1 MIDSHINPSLE
12 SWVITT
18 ATRPNT
24 EFQIPANIPNG
35 SELYDTVR
43 KTSDK
48 NIPANNEVEKH
59 LGLFEPMETCL
70 TWTQWVSTKTVII
83 HTHFIL
89 ETTDHSLPF
98 ICPQKHGRKD
108 HLCVISPTAWPF
120 SSANTCADI
129 KSNIHYWIES
139 RTVIGTDHPQT
150 TTEKGQN
157 HLKNH
162 NNNLC
167 DWVIEKKNSQIK
179 KIVK

>member
-1 MIDSHINPSLE
+1 MI
-12 SWVITT
+12 
-18 ATRPNT
+18 
-24 EFQIPANIPNG
+24 
-35 SELYDTVR
+35 LYG
-43 KTSDK
+43 
-48 NIPANNEVEKH
+48 KH
-59 LGLFEPMETCL
+59 P
-70 TWTQWVSTKTVII
+70 TKTYQQIMKWKNTWVCLNQWK
-83 HTHFIL
+83 HVWHERNEFPPRLSLYTLTLYWIL

>member
-48 NIPANNEVEKH
+48 NIPANNEVEKR

-89 ETTDHSLPF
+89 ETTVTVCHSSALRNTGEKTISVSSLPQRDLSAPQILVRILNQIF
-98 ICPQKHGRKD
+98 I
-108 HLCVISPTAWPF
+108 TE
-120 SSANTCADI
+120 
-129 KSNIHYWIES
+129 SNHE
-139 RTVIGTDHPQT
+139 Q
-150 TTEKGQN
+150 
-157 HLKNH
+157 L
-162 NNNLC
+162 
-167 DWVIEKKNSQIK
+167 
-179 KIVK
+179 